1 MKLTMQNPMTK
12 SLQQIEHAR
21 LQFLKQG
28 SMVEG
33 VVNKTIARSWQ
44 RSLDNGINAFQPL
57 STATLDR
64 VELEKKRSK
73 YRLLLTQAKPEI
85 SMLYEQ
91 IAHSYSVVAL
101 TDAEG
106 VILHSEGQ
114 HLLVDLAPREI
125 MSPGYSWCEQERGTN
140 AIGTAIVEQQP
151 VAVQGAEHFVEQL
164 QNFSCYAVPIFGP
177 NRQLLGT
184 LNVTNAFAAHQQHT
198 LTLVKMTAQQIE
210 NRVFRACYQGPLTLH
225 FHTAADFIGS
235 AWEGCAVLS
244 REGALLAI
252 NRNGLELLGKSNPPT
267 DFQSIFLEPLSQL
280 LEEYRQNANAPLTLT
295 LTNGGPAY
303 ATLDVAPDTT
313 ANHGIAGIRHAAKPP
328 TAPAM
333 AMTSEDPR
341 IAEILTQARLVMD
354 QDIPILIQGETG
366 VGKELLAT
374 TIHQN
379 SARASGPLIAI
390 NCAALPE
397 GLIEAELF
405 GYEEGAFTGARQKG
419 SQGKIEQAHGG
430 TLFLDEI
437 GDMPLLL
444 QARLLRVLQERSIT
458 PLGGSKSRKLDF
470 AVISA
475 TNQKLQEKVAEGT
488 FRKDLF
494 YRLNG
499 ISLTLPP
506 LRERQ
511 DLPAIIYNIMSAERG
526 GHVEIHEDVLNLFRR
541 HPWPGNIRQ
550 LHNVLKTM
558 LALSGGGP
566 LQRRHLPPGFMDELD
581 NSMTLE
587 QKTPGPTA
595 GSIDAITNEVVK
607 QALQHHEGN
616 ISAAARELGMSR
628 NRFYRRLKALGL
640 A

>member
-1 MKLTMQNPMTK
+1 MKSAMHHPMTK
-12 SLQQIEHAR
+12 SLQEIEHAR
-21 LQFLKQG
+21 LQFLEQG
-28 SMVEG
+28 NMAES

-44 RSLDNGINAFQPL
+44 RSLDNGINASQPL

-73 YRLLLTQAKPEI
+73 HHLLLTQAKPEI
-85 SMLYEQ
+85 TALYEQ
-91 IAHSYSVVAL
+91 IAHSYSMVAL
-101 TDAEG
+101 TEAEG

-114 HLLVDLAPREI
+114 HLLVDLAPSEI

-140 AIGTAIVEQQP
+140 AIGTAIVEQRP

-164 QNFSCYAVPIFGP
+164 HGFSCYAVPIFGP
-177 NRQLLGT
+177 NQQLLGT
-184 LNVTNAFAAHQQHT
+184 LNITNAFAAHQQHT
-198 LTLVKMTAQQIE
+198 LALVKMAAQQIE
-210 NRVFRACYQGPLTLH
+210 NRVFRACHQGPVTLH
-225 FHTAADFIGS
+225 FHTSADFIGS
-235 AWEGCAVLS
+235 AWEGNAALS
-244 REGALLAI
+244 REGELLAI
-252 NRNGLELLGKSNPPT
+252 NRNGLGLLGLKSPPAH
-267 DFQSIFLEPLSQL
+267 FQSMFLESFSHACN
-280 LEEYRQNANAPLTLT
+280 EHRQSAPLTLT
-295 LTNGGPAY
+295 LANGEPVY
-303 ATLDVAPDTT
+303 ARLSIEPEIA
-313 ANHGIAGIRHAAKPP
+313 ASNKIAGIRHASR
-328 TAPAM
+328 PAGPAI
-333 AMTSEDPR
+333 AMTGDDPR
-341 IAEILTQARLVMD
+341 IAEILNQARLVMN
-354 QDIPILIQGETG
+354 QDISILIQGETG
-366 VGKELLAT
+366 VGKELLASA
-374 TIHQN
+374 IHQG
-379 SARASGPLIAI
+379 SARADGPLVAI

-475 TNQKLQEKVAEGT
+475 TNQKLQEKVADGT
-488 FRKDLF
+488 FRKDLY

-511 DLPAIIYNIMSAERG
+511 DLLSIIRNIMATESG
-526 GHVEIHEDVLNLFRR
+526 GDVEIHDEVLHLFRQ

-558 LALSGGGP
+558 LALAAGKP
-566 LQRRHLPPGFMDELD
+566 LQRQHLPPGFMDELD
-581 NSMTLE
+581 SIAPG
-587 QKTPGPTA
+587 QKSTPLVA
-595 GSIDAITNEVVK
+595 GSIDDITNEAVK
-607 QALQHHEGN
+607 LALQHHEGN

-628 NRFYRRLKALGL
+628 NRFYRKLKALGL

>member
-1 MKLTMQNPMTK
+1 MKSTMHHPMTK
-12 SLQQIEHAR
+12 SLQEIEHAR
-21 LQFLKQG
+21 LQFLEQG
-28 SMVEG
+28 NMAEG
-33 VVNKTIARSWQ
+33 VVNKTIARSWR

-57 STATLDR
+57 STATLDG

-73 YRLLLTQAKPEI
+73 HHLLLTQAKPEI
-85 SMLYEQ
+85 TALYEQ
-91 IAHSYSVVAL
+91 IAHSYSMVAL

-114 HLLVDLAPREI
+114 HLLVDLAPSEI

-164 QNFSCYAVPIFGP
+164 HGFSCYAVPIFGP
-177 NRQLLGT
+177 NQQLLGT

-198 LTLVKMTAQQIE
+198 LALVKMAAQQID
-210 NRVFRACYQGPLTLH
+210 NRVFRACYQGPLALH
-225 FHTAADFIGS
+225 FHTTADFIGS
-235 AWEGCAVLS
+235 AWEGNAVFS
-244 REGALLAI
+244 RDGELLAI
-252 NRNGLELLGKSNPPT
+252 NRNGLGLLGLKNPPAH
-267 DFQSIFLEPLSQL
+267 FHAIFLEPFAQACN
-280 LEEYRQNANAPLTLT
+280 EYRQNPPLALTLA
-295 LTNGGPAY
+295 NGETVY
-303 ATLDVAPDTT
+303 AKLSIEPEATVSSR
-313 ANHGIAGIRHAAKPP
+313 IAGIRP
-328 TAPAM
+328 APRPAGSVIVM
-333 AMTSEDPR
+333 AGDDPH
-341 IAEILTQARLVMD
+341 IAEILRQAKLVMD
-354 QDIPILIQGETG
+354 QDISILIQGETG
-366 VGKELLAT
+366 VGKELLAS
-374 TIHQN
+374 TIHQG
-379 SARASGPLIAI
+379 STRANGPLVAI

-488 FRKDLF
+488 FRKDLY

-511 DLPAIIYNIMSAERG
+511 DLLSIIRSIMVTESG
-526 GHVEIHEDVLNLFRR
+526 GDVDIHEEILSLFRQ

-558 LALSGGGP
+558 LALAGGKS
-566 LQRRHLPPGFMDELD
+566 LQRQHLPPGFMDELEG
-581 NSMTLE
+581 TVLE
-587 QKTPGPTA
+587 PKNAALAA
-595 GSIDAITNEVVK
+595 GSIDDITNEAVK
-607 QALQHHEGN
+607 LALQHHEGN

-628 NRFYRRLKALGL
+628 NRFYRKLKALGL

>member
-1 MKLTMQNPMTK
+1 MKSAMHHPMTK
-12 SLQQIEHAR
+12 SLQEIEHAR
-21 LQFLKQG
+21 LQFLEQG
-28 SMVEG
+28 NMAEG
-33 VVNKTIARSWQ
+33 VVNKTIAQSWQ
-44 RSLDNGINAFQPL
+44 RSLDNGINASQPL

-64 VELEKKRSK
+64 MELEKKRSK
-73 YRLLLTQAKPEI
+73 HHLLLTQAKPEI
-85 SMLYEQ
+85 TALYEQ
-91 IAHSYSVVAL
+91 IAHSYSMVAL
-101 TDAEG
+101 TESEG

-114 HLLVDLAPREI
+114 HLLVDLAPSEI
-125 MSPGYSWCEQERGTN
+125 MSPGYSWREQERGTK
-140 AIGTAIVEQQP
+140 AIGTAIVEQRP

-164 QNFSCYAVPIFGP
+164 HGFSCYAVPIFGP
-177 NRQLLGT
+177 NQQLLGT

-198 LTLVKMTAQQIE
+198 LALVKMAAQQIE
-210 NRVFRACYQGPLTLH
+210 NRVFRACHQGPVTLH
-225 FHTAADFIGS
+225 FHTSADFIGS
-235 AWEGCAVLS
+235 AWEGNAALS
-244 REGALLAI
+244 REGELLAI
-252 NRNGLELLGKSNPPT
+252 NRNGLGLLGLKSPPAH
-267 DFQSIFLEPLSQL
+267 FQSMFLESFSHACN
-280 LEEYRQNANAPLTLT
+280 EHRQSAPLTLT
-295 LTNGGPAY
+295 LANGEPVY
-303 ATLDVAPDTT
+303 ARLSIEPEIA
-313 ANHGIAGIRHAAKPP
+313 ASNKIAGIRHASR
-328 TAPAM
+328 PAGPAI
-333 AMTSEDPR
+333 AMTGDDPR
-341 IAEILTQARLVMD
+341 IAEILSQARLVMN
-354 QDIPILIQGETG
+354 QDISILIQGETG
-366 VGKELLAT
+366 VGKELLASA
-374 TIHQN
+374 IHQG
-379 SARASGPLIAI
+379 SARADGPLVAI

-475 TNQKLQEKVAEGT
+475 TNQKLQEKVADGT
-488 FRKDLF
+488 FRKDLY

-511 DLPAIIYNIMSAERG
+511 DLLSIIRNIMATESG
-526 GHVEIHEDVLNLFRR
+526 GDVEIHDEVLHLFRQ

-558 LALSGGGP
+558 LALAAGKP
-566 LQRRHLPPGFMDELD
+566 LQRQHLPPGFMDELD
-581 NSMTLE
+581 SIAPG
-587 QKTPGPTA
+587 QKSTPLAA
-595 GSIDAITNEVVK
+595 GSIDDITNEAVK
-607 QALQHHEGN
+607 LALQHHEGN

-628 NRFYRRLKALGL
+628 NRFYRKLKALGL

>member
-1 MKLTMQNPMTK
+1 MTK
-12 SLQQIEHAR
+12 SLQEIEHAR
-21 LQFLKQG
+21 LQFLEQG
-28 SMVEG
+28 NMAEG
-33 VVNKTIARSWQ
+33 VVNKTIAQSWQ
-44 RSLDNGINAFQPL
+44 RSLDNGINASQPL

-64 VELEKKRSK
+64 MELEKKRSK
-73 YRLLLTQAKPEI
+73 HHLLLTQAKPEI
-85 SMLYEQ
+85 TALYEQ
-91 IAHSYSVVAL
+91 IAHSYSMVAL
-101 TDAEG
+101 TESEG

-114 HLLVDLAPREI
+114 HLLVDLAPSEI
-125 MSPGYSWCEQERGTN
+125 MSPGYSWREQERGTK
-140 AIGTAIVEQQP
+140 AIGTAIVEQRP

-164 QNFSCYAVPIFGP
+164 HGFSCYAVPIFGP
-177 NRQLLGT
+177 NQQLLGT

-198 LTLVKMTAQQIE
+198 LALVKMAAQQIE
-210 NRVFRACYQGPLTLH
+210 NRVFRACHQGPVTLH
-225 FHTAADFIGS
+225 FHTSADFIGS
-235 AWEGCAVLS
+235 AWEGNAALS
-244 REGALLAI
+244 REGELLAI
-252 NRNGLELLGKSNPPT
+252 NRNGLGLLGLKSPPAH
-267 DFQSIFLEPLSQL
+267 FQSMFLESFSHACN
-280 LEEYRQNANAPLTLT
+280 EHRQSAPLTLT
-295 LTNGGPAY
+295 LANGEPVY
-303 ATLDVAPDTT
+303 ARLSIEPEIA
-313 ANHGIAGIRHAAKPP
+313 ASNKIAGIRHASR
-328 TAPAM
+328 PAGPAI
-333 AMTSEDPR
+333 AMTGDDPR
-341 IAEILTQARLVMD
+341 IAEILSQARLVMN
-354 QDIPILIQGETG
+354 QDISILIQGETG
-366 VGKELLAT
+366 VGKELLASA
-374 TIHQN
+374 IHQG
-379 SARASGPLIAI
+379 SARADGPLVAI

-475 TNQKLQEKVAEGT
+475 TNQKLQEKVADGT
-488 FRKDLF
+488 FRKDLY

-511 DLPAIIYNIMSAERG
+511 DLLSIIRNIMATESG
-526 GHVEIHEDVLNLFRR
+526 GDVEIHDEVLHLFRQ

-558 LALSGGGP
+558 LALAAGKP
-566 LQRRHLPPGFMDELD
+566 LQRQHLPPGFMDELD
-581 NSMTLE
+581 SIAPG
-587 QKTPGPTA
+587 QKSTPLAA
-595 GSIDAITNEVVK
+595 GSIDDITNEAVK
-607 QALQHHEGN
+607 LALQHHEGN

-628 NRFYRRLKALGL
+628 NRFYRKLKALGL

>member
-1 MKLTMQNPMTK
+1 MTK
-12 SLQQIEHAR
+12 SLQEIEHAR
-21 LQFLKQG
+21 LQFLEQG
-28 SMVEG
+28 NMAEG

-44 RSLDNGINAFQPL
+44 RSLDNGINASQPL
-57 STATLDR
+57 STATLNR

-73 YRLLLTQAKPEI
+73 HHLLLTQAKPEI
-85 SMLYEQ
+85 TALYEQ
-91 IAHSYSVVAL
+91 IAHSYSMVAL

-114 HLLVDLAPREI
+114 HLLVDLAPSEI

-140 AIGTAIVEQQP
+140 AIGTAIVERQP

-164 QNFSCYAVPIFGP
+164 HGFSCYAVPIFGP
-177 NRQLLGT
+177 NQQLLGT

-198 LTLVKMTAQQIE
+198 LALVKMATQQIE
-210 NRVFRACYQGPLTLH
+210 NRVFRACYQGPVALY

-235 AWEGCAVLS
+235 AWEGNAVFS
-244 REGALLAI
+244 REGELLAI
-252 NRNGLELLGKSNPPT
+252 NRNGLGLLGLKSPPVH
-267 DFQSIFLEPLSQL
+267 FHAMFLEPFAHACN
-280 LEEYRQNANAPLTLT
+280 EHRQNAPLALTLA
-295 LTNGGPAY
+295 NGEPVY
-303 ATLDVAPDTT
+303 AKLSIEPEATVS
-313 ANHGIAGIRHAAKPP
+313 NRIAGIRP
-328 TAPAM
+328 APRPAGS
-333 AMTSEDPR
+333 AIVMTGDDPR
-341 IAEILTQARLVMD
+341 IAEILSQAKLVMD
-354 QDIPILIQGETG
+354 QDISILIQGETG
-366 VGKELLAT
+366 VGKELLAS
-374 TIHQN
+374 TIHQG
-379 SARASGPLIAI
+379 SARANGPLVAI

-488 FRKDLF
+488 FRKDLY

-511 DLPAIIYNIMSAERG
+511 DLLSIIRSIMATESG
-526 GHVEIHEDVLNLFRR
+526 GDVAIHEEVLSLFRQ

-558 LALSGGGP
+558 LALAAGKP
-566 LQRRHLPPGFMDELD
+566 LQRQHLPPGFMDELD
-581 NSMTLE
+581 DAVLE
-587 QKTPGPTA
+587 PKSTGLAA
-595 GSIDAITNEVVK
+595 GSIDDITNEAVK
-607 QALQHHEGN
+607 LALQHHEGN

-628 NRFYRRLKALGL
+628 NRFYRKLKALGL

>member
-1 MKLTMQNPMTK
+1 MTK
-12 SLQQIEHAR
+12 SLQEIEHAR
-21 LQFLKQG
+21 LQFLEQG
-28 SMVEG
+28 NMAEG

-44 RSLDNGINAFQPL
+44 RSLDNGINASQPL

-73 YRLLLTQAKPEI
+73 HHLLLTQAKPEI
-85 SMLYEQ
+85 TALYEQ
-91 IAHSYSVVAL
+91 IAHSYSMVAL
-101 TDAEG
+101 TEAEG

-114 HLLVDLAPREI
+114 HLLVDLAPSEI
-125 MSPGYSWCEQERGTN
+125 MSPGYSWREQERGTN
-140 AIGTAIVEQQP
+140 AIGTAIVEQRP

-164 QNFSCYAVPIFGP
+164 HGFSCYAVPIFGP
-177 NRQLLGT
+177 NQQLLGT

-198 LTLVKMTAQQIE
+198 LALVKMAAQQIE
-210 NRVFRACYQGPLTLH
+210 NRVFRACHQGPVTLH
-225 FHTAADFIGS
+225 FHTSADFIGS
-235 AWEGCAVLS
+235 AWEGNAALS
-244 REGALLAI
+244 REGELLAI
-252 NRNGLELLGKSNPPT
+252 NRNGLGLLGLKSPPAH
-267 DFQSIFLEPLSQL
+267 FQSMFLESFSHACN
-280 LEEYRQNANAPLTLT
+280 EHRQSAPLTLT
-295 LTNGGPAY
+295 LANGEPVY
-303 ATLDVAPDTT
+303 ARLSIEPET
-313 ANHGIAGIRHAAKPP
+313 AASNKIAGIRHASRP
-328 TAPAM
+328 TGPAIT
-333 AMTSEDPR
+333 MTGDDPR
-341 IAEILTQARLVMD
+341 IAEILSQARLVMN
-354 QDIPILIQGETG
+354 QDISILIQGETG
-366 VGKELLAT
+366 VGKELLASA
-374 TIHQN
+374 IHQG
-379 SARASGPLIAI
+379 SARADGPLVAI

-475 TNQKLQEKVAEGT
+475 TNQKLQEKVADGT
-488 FRKDLF
+488 FRKDLY

-511 DLPAIIYNIMSAERG
+511 DLLSIIRNIMATESG
-526 GHVEIHEDVLNLFRR
+526 GGVEIHDEVLHLFRQ

-558 LALSGGGP
+558 LALAAGKP
-566 LQRRHLPPGFMDELD
+566 LQRQHLPPGFMDELD
-581 NSMTLE
+581 SIAPG
-587 QKTPGPTA
+587 QKSTPLAA
-595 GSIDAITNEVVK
+595 GSIDDITNEAVK
-607 QALQHHEGN
+607 LALQHHEGN

-628 NRFYRRLKALGL
+628 NRFYRKLKALGL